1 MEKTIQN
8 KKKTYLLSVQGKEE
22 ILFLES
28 LLKKLK
34 IKAKLLSDEEKED
47 IGLAMLMKQTNTSK
61 TVSYEKVMKKLRG

>member
-1 MEKTIQN
+1 MEKIIQ
-8 KKKTYLLSVQGKEE
+8 KQKKTYLLSVQGKEE

-47 IGLAMLMKQTNTSK
+47 IGLAMLMKQTDTSK